1 MKLLVAT
8 RNDGKAREI
17 RELFSGLPFQLVFPQ
32 EQFLERLPEEGDLEQ
47 GMSFAENAVAKA
59 RYFAKRSGLPT
70 VAEDSGLEV
79 DALEGAPGVH
89 SARYAHLYGEAGR
102 GKGEGDL
109 DAANN
114 ALLLERLAGVPDE
127 RRTARYRCVA
137 AFVETPTAAP
147 QLVEATTEGRVPTEP
162 RGAGGFGYDPLFFST
177 DLGMS
182 FAEAPPAAKHRVSHR
197 GRAFRALI
205 EVLLRRS
212 K

>member
-17 RELFSGLPFQLVFPQ
+17 RELFSGLPFQVVFPR

-79 DALEGAPGVH
+79 DALEGAPGIH
-89 SARYAHLYGEAGR
+89 SARYAHLYGGAGK
-102 GKGEGDL
+102 GKGEGEA

-114 ALLLERLAGVPDE
+114 ALLLERLAGVPEE
-127 RRTARYRCVA
+127 RRTARYRCVV
-137 AFVETPTAAP
+137 AFLESPATPPET
-147 QLVEATTEGRVPTEP
+147 VEATTEGRIVAEP

-177 DLGMS
+177 DLGMT
-182 FAEAPPAAKHRVSHR
+182 FAEAPPGAKHRVSHR